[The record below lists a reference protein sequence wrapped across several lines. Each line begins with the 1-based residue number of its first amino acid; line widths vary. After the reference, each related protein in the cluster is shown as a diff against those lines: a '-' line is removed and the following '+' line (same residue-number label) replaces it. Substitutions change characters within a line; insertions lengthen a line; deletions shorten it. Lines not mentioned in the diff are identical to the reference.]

1 MTAGSVAG
9 ASTEIAS
16 ASGTVDPLE
25 FDSSASLLDANGN
38 YLTDDSVIAVY
49 AESTAVNQDADENDD
64 AVYYD
69 TATPIPL
76 VAVDGPV
83 VGFGA
88 TLVSNEANFKS
99 GNEEFVLNVWDAK
112 LGGNGTVLYDEGH
125 DQFHSLSDFSNMAN
139 YAENN
144 GYTVK
149 ATSTLTDDLS
159 GADAVWITAPS
170 TAFTDSEKA
179 ALTDFVSNG
188 GAIFLHDR
196 ADYNDYDET
205 ANFDD
210 ITAALEVAFR
220 FNDDQVTDNENN
232 GGRFYKPTTAQF
244 NDSFDF
250 FADRPGMDIYADQ
263 TYEAEVLQTTDGDT
277 VDIRFDS
284 GREENVRI
292 LGIDTPE
299 KEAYQQYERIQEWY
313 GIDDLNY
320 LAEWG
325 DNATDY
331 AKARLA
337 GETIEL
343 SFDSE
348 EDGIFD
354 TFDRLLAY
362 IHYDET
368 GNGSYDAFYNYRAV
382 ADGYA
387 RRYASAFSNHETFY
401 EAETAAQANGDGLWN
416 GSDPAATGVFRDRD
430 VEDVF
435 FPNAVSVRTT
445 DGGVSDDRV
454 PVYAESTATQALD
467 GGYDYDSDLPLVAV
481 DGEANVGLVGGLT
494 IDESYEVEEGFNVDT
509 SEYENFTLLSN
520 LLDHLSALD
529 GKVLIEGGHG
539 QFQAGHALSEEDAAY
554 YLRHLEGFEIEFDQ
568 VNEGYADRL
577 TDARALI
584 VTPPAEAFT
593 TAEADA
599 IASFAADGGA
609 VVLLGGSDA
618 TDTARGN
625 LNDLAAAV
633 GTDLRLNEDAV
644 TDDSSN
650 VDDNSSIPTT
660 TVFDESFPLFTAFG
674 SGSDGDG
681 SGDGSLAVAEVNEA
695 ADNEN
700 VVFENT
706 GDGSLDLTGWTV
718 EDEAGYAYEFPDGF
732 TVDAGSRV
740 TLYTGEGTDT
750 ATELYWGYG
759 IQVWNDDGDTVY
771 VYDDSDAVV
780 IEHTYPQGEIAVAE
794 VNEAADN
801 ESVVL
806 ENIGGNDLDLT
817 GWTVEDEAG
826 YAYEFPDG
834 FTLTSGGQVTL
845 YTGDGTDTDAE
856 LYWEMG
862 ISVWN
867 DDGDTVHVLND
878 EGSLVEEYT
887 YPNGEL
893 VVAEVNEAAADENVV
908 FKNVAD
914 VDTDLTG
921 WSVEDEAGYSYEFPD
936 GFTLAPGTEVT
947 LYTGDGTD
955 TDTELY
961 WGMGTAVWNDDGD
974 TVYAYDD
981 TGTLKIEY
989 TYPQGEL
996 AVAEMNEAASDENV
1010 VFENVGNSA
1019 LDLTGWT
1026 VEDEAGY
1033 TYEFP
1038 DGFTVDTD
1046 SQVTLY
1052 TGEGTDT
1059 ATELYWGYGIQ
1070 VWNDDG
1076 DTVYVYDEA
1085 DQLMVEFS
1093 Y

>member
-1 MTAGSVAG
+1 
-9 ASTEIAS
+9 
-16 ASGTVDPLE
+16 
-25 FDSSASLLDANGN
+25 
-38 YLTDDSVIAVY
+38 
-49 AESTAVNQDADENDD
+49 
-64 AVYYD
+64 
-69 TATPIPL
+69 
-76 VAVDGPV
+76 
-83 VGFGA
+83 
-88 TLVSNEANFKS
+88 
-99 GNEEFVLNVWDAK
+99 
-112 LGGNGTVLYDEGH
+112 
-125 DQFHSLSDFSNMAN
+125 
-139 YAENN
+139 
-144 GYTVK
+144 
-149 ATSTLTDDLS
+149 
-159 GADAVWITAPS
+159 
-170 TAFTDSEKA
+170 
-179 ALTDFVSNG
+179 
-188 GAIFLHDR
+188 
-196 ADYNDYDET
+196 
-205 ANFDD
+205 
-210 ITAALEVAFR
+210 
-220 FNDDQVTDNENN
+220 
-232 GGRFYKPTTAQF
+232 
-244 NDSFDF
+244 
-250 FADRPGMDIYADQ
+250 
-263 TYEAEVLQTTDGDT
+263 
-277 VDIRFDS
+277 
-284 GREENVRI
+284 
-292 LGIDTPE
+292 
-299 KEAYQQYERIQEWY
+299 
-313 GIDDLNY
+313 
-320 LAEWG
+320 
-325 DNATDY
+325 
-331 AKARLA
+331 
-337 GETIEL
+337 
-343 SFDSE
+343 
-348 EDGIFD
+348 
-354 TFDRLLAY
+354 
-362 IHYDET
+362 
-368 GNGSYDAFYNYRAV
+368 
-382 ADGYA
+382 
-387 RRYASAFSNHETFY
+387 
-401 EAETAAQANGDGLWN
+401 
-416 GSDPAATGVFRDRD
+416 
-430 VEDVF
+430 
-435 FPNAVSVRTT
+435 
-445 DGGVSDDRV
+445 
-454 PVYAESTATQALD
+454 
-467 GGYDYDSDLPLVAV
+467 
-481 DGEANVGLVGGLT
+481 
-494 IDESYEVEEGFNVDT
+494 
-509 SEYENFTLLSN
+509 
-520 LLDHLSALD
+520 
-529 GKVLIEGGHG
+529 
-539 QFQAGHALSEEDAAY
+539 
-554 YLRHLEGFEIEFDQ
+554 
-568 VNEGYADRL
+568 
-577 TDARALI
+577 
-584 VTPPAEAFT
+584 
-593 TAEADA
+593 
-599 IASFAADGGA
+599 
-609 VVLLGGSDA
+609 
-618 TDTARGN
+618 
-625 LNDLAAAV
+625 
-633 GTDLRLNEDAV
+633 
-644 TDDSSN
+644 
-650 VDDNSSIPTT
+650 
-660 TVFDESFPLFTAFG
+660 
-674 SGSDGDG
+674 
-681 SGDGSLAVAEVNEA
+681 
-695 ADNEN
+695 
-700 VVFENT
+700 
-706 GDGSLDLTGWTV
+706 
-718 EDEAGYAYEFPDGF
+718 
-732 TVDAGSRV
+732 
-740 TLYTGEGTDT
+740 
-750 ATELYWGYG
+750 LYWGYG